1 MEKSWLPFA
10 SYNLWSLFAPAVGQE
25 HWHCDMKRGYAKVRK
40 REPDVAAILAQDT
53 VPQTIGLLAQQGIYE
68 FYLNPQRLGDTDGVA
83 QVSEILKLDQQA
95 DEVRERLNQ
104 ILSQYYENPI
114 LLKKR
119 IFSLSRGDEGFP
131 EPIKLYYGNTTF
143 NLFAAIDCI
152 LLEPDGT
159 LHILDLKTG
168 HSDFDER
175 QAFVYLLAANY
186 LFPRQRAIASFYN
199 LELCKWSEP
208 ITATASQLNAI
219 RIELARLAQ
228 RHEMEKKRYRK
239 NPEEFDRIFPPN
251 PGFRCRHC
259 QFNSVCQFAAQ
270 EISA

>member
-1 MEKSWLPFA
+1 MGKIWLPFA

-25 HWHCDMKRGYAKVRK
+25 RWHCDMKRGYAKVRK
-40 REPDVAAILAQDT
+40 RESDIAAILAEDT
-53 VPQTIGLLAQQGIYE
+53 VPQAIGLFAQQGVYE
-68 FYLNPQRLGDTDGVA
+68 FHADPQRLKDRDGVA
-83 QVSEILKLDQQA
+83 QVSQILKLDQES
-95 DEVRERLNQ
+95 DEVRDRLSR
-104 ILSQYYENPI
+104 ILTLYYENPV

-131 EPIKLYYGNTTF
+131 EPIKLYLGNTAF

-175 QAFVYLLAANY
+175 QAFVYLLAASY

-208 ITATASQLNAI
+208 VTATASQLNAI

-228 RHEMEKKRYRK
+228 RHEMEKKQYRR
-239 NPEEFDRIFPPN
+239 NPAEFDRIFPPN
-251 PGFRCRHC
+251 PGFQCQHC
-259 QFNSVCQFAAQ
+259 PFNRVCQFAAQ